1 VTGTLEHAE
10 RVVADVLD
18 PELPQL
24 TLADLGIVRG
34 VTIEDDTVI
43 VVVTPT
49 YSGCPAM
56 TEIRVDIQG
65 QLRAAG
71 YPKVDVRLQLDP
83 PWTTDWI
90 TEAGRRKLQSA
101 GITPPAESA
110 PRRDGPVPL
119 TLGRRP
125 PEVRCPR
132 CTSTDTQELSRFG
145 ATACRALYRCRACA
159 ETFDYMKAI

>member
-1 VTGTLEHAE
+1 MTAALVHAE

-34 VTIEDDTVI
+34 VTIEAD
-43 VVVTPT
+43 VVVVAVTPT

-56 TEIRVDIQG
+56 TEIRVDIQR

-71 YPKVDVRLQLDP
+71 YPKVEVRLQLDP

-90 TEAGRRKLQSA
+90 TADGRRKLQAA
-101 GITPPAESA
+101 GITPPAEAS
-110 PRRDGPVPL
+110 PRRDGPVPAADKHSSPI
-119 TLGRRP
+119 P
-125 PEVRCPR
+125 PP
-132 CTSTDTQELSRFG
+132 T
-145 ATACRALYRCRACA
+145 
-159 ETFDYMKAI
+159 

>member
-1 VTGTLEHAE
+1 MTAALVHAE

-34 VTIEDDTVI
+34 VTIEAD
-43 VVVTPT
+43 VVVVAVTPT

-56 TEIRVDIQG
+56 TEIRVDIQR

-71 YPKVDVRLQLDP
+71 YPKVEVRLQLDP

-90 TEAGRRKLQSA
+90 TADGRRKLQAA
-101 GITPPAESA
+101 GITPPAEAS

-125 PEVRCPR
+125 PHVPCPR

>member
-1 VTGTLEHAE
+1 MTGPLDHAE

-24 TLADLGIVRG
+24 TLADLGIVRR
-34 VTIEDDTVI
+34 VTIEDDTVV

-56 TEIRVDIQG
+56 TEIQVDIQR
-65 QLRAAG
+65 QLRVAG
-71 YPKVDVRLQLDP
+71 YPKVAVRLQLDP

-90 TEAGRRKLQSA
+90 TDDGRRKLQAA

-110 PRRDGPVPL
+110 PRDGPVPL

-125 PEVRCPR
+125 PDVRCPR
-132 CTSTDTQELSRFG
+132 CRSTDTQELSRFG

>member
-1 VTGTLEHAE
+1 VTGTLDQAE

-24 TLADLGIVRG
+24 TLADLGIVRR
-34 VTIEDDTVI
+34 VTIEDDTVV

-56 TEIRVDIQG
+56 TEIQVDIQR

-90 TEAGRRKLQSA
+90 TDDGRRKLEAA
-101 GITPPAESA
+101 GVTPPAESA
-110 PRRDGPVPL
+110 PRRAAPVPL
-119 TLGRRP
+119 TLSRRP

-159 ETFDYMKAI
+159 ETFDYVKAI

>member
-1 VTGTLEHAE
+1 MTAALERAE

-24 TLADLGIVRG
+24 TLADLGIVRS
-34 VTIEDDTVI
+34 VTAEDD
-43 VVVTPT
+43 VVVVAVTPT

-56 TEIRVDIQG
+56 TEIRVDIER

-71 YPKVDVRLQLDP
+71 FPRIEVRMQLDP

-90 TEAGRRKLQSA
+90 TEEGRRKLQAA
-101 GITPPAESA
+101 GITPPAEAA
-110 PRRDGPVPL
+110 PKPTGPVPL

-125 PEVRCPR
+125 PTVRCPR

-145 ATACRALYRCRACA
+145 ATACRALYRCRACT
-159 ETFDYMKAI
+159 ETFDYVKAI

>member
-1 VTGTLEHAE
+1 MTAALDQAE

-34 VTIEDDTVI
+34 VMIEDDVVI

-56 TEIRVDIQG
+56 TEIQVDIQRR
-65 QLRAAG
+65 LRATG
-71 YPKVDVRLQLDP
+71 YPKVEVRLRLDP
-83 PWTTDWI
+83 PWTTDCI
-90 TEAGRRKLQSA
+90 TDAGRRKLPAA
-101 GITPPAESA
+101 GIAPPAESST
-110 PRRDGPVPL
+110 RRDGPVPL
-119 TLGRRP
+119 TLARRP
-125 PEVRCPR
+125 PDVRCPS

-145 ATACRALYRCRACA
+145 ATACRALYRCRACT
-159 ETFDYMKAI
+159 ETFDYVKAI

>member
-1 VTGTLEHAE
+1 MTAALVHAE

-24 TLADLGIVRG
+24 TLADLGTVRG
-34 VTIEDDTVI
+34 VTIEAD
-43 VVVTPT
+43 VVVVAVTPT

-56 TEIRVDIQG
+56 TEIRVDIQR

-71 YPKVDVRLQLDP
+71 YPKVEVRLQLDP

-90 TEAGRRKLQSA
+90 TADGRRKLQAA
-101 GITPPAESA
+101 GITPPAEAS

-125 PEVRCPR
+125 PHVPCPR